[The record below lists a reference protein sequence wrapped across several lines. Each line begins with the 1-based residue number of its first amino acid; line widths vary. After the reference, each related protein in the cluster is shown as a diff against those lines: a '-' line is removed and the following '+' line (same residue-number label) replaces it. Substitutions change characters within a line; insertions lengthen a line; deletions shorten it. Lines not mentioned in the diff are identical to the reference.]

1 MDKTHAGSPA
11 PGVSGERKTVAR
23 PMTQMPA
30 GPDYWPVPS
39 QPTVVHRKVA
49 KLADTRELAPEPAS

>member
-11 PGVSGERKTVAR
+11 PRVSGEQRKTVVR

-39 QPTVVHRKVA
+39 QPTIVHR
-49 KLADTRELAPEPAS
+49 PERTS

>member
-11 PGVSGERKTVAR
+11 MGVSDEKRRAVAR

-39 QPTVVHRKVA
+39 Q
-49 KLADTRELAPEPAS
+49 LATTRELAPKPAP